1 MPVPSNDTLIRGLCP
16 QPRHVQFAEGRFPLP
31 TVLSWAGPDE
41 VANAVTTLAERLAP
55 ALDVVR
61 VTSHTDTISLIV
73 TVNPALEAEG
83 YRIEIDT
90 QIRITA
96 GDPNGARWAVQ
107 TLLQLLPPWVH
118 GPGPLAR
125 EHLHLPKGVIVDA
138 PHYSW
143 RGAHLDVSRHFMP
156 ASFITRFL
164 DVLAMHKLNRLHLH
178 LTDDQGWRLPVPGW
192 PRLTTVGA
200 WRPGTVRGHQPPPDD
215 NDCDDVAEHDHVPH
229 GGAYTVEQLSAINKR
244 AGLLGITVVPEI
256 DLPGHTESV
265 VAAYPALGCGI
276 PLDHPRTA
284 FGVSEH
290 HINLTDNSL
299 GFCRDALDAV
309 MEIFPDSPIHIGG
322 DECPGK
328 EWFDHQQTRARLTE
342 LGITT
347 PHQAQAWFERQICDH
362 VVAAGRQI
370 IAWDEVLEAGAPK
383 EVTVMVW
390 RDADD
395 ISRAVAAGHDVIG
408 APARHTYL
416 DHGIEAGPEAP
427 VTIAA
432 PMTMDDVAGL
442 QDVLA
447 AVDSPHL
454 LGGQFQLWTE
464 YLRTPAQ
471 VEDAA
476 FPRGTSIAEQLWTG
490 DPARPQSELEAQ
502 TRRLTAM
509 GVNWHR

>member
-16 QPRHVQFAEGRFPLP
+16 QPRHVQFTEGRFPLP

-41 VANAVTTLAERLAP
+41 VTDAVTTLAERLAP

-290 HINLTDNSL
+290 HINLTDDSL
-299 GFCRDALDAV
+299 G
-309 MEIFPDSPIHIGG
+309 
-322 DECPGK
+322 
-328 EWFDHQQTRARLTE
+328 
-342 LGITT
+342 
-347 PHQAQAWFERQICDH
+347 
-362 VVAAGRQI
+362 
-370 IAWDEVLEAGAPK
+370 
-383 EVTVMVW
+383 
-390 RDADD
+390 
-395 ISRAVAAGHDVIG
+395 
-408 APARHTYL
+408 
-416 DHGIEAGPEAP
+416 
-427 VTIAA
+427 
-432 PMTMDDVAGL
+432 
-442 QDVLA
+442 
-447 AVDSPHL
+447 
-454 LGGQFQLWTE
+454 
-464 YLRTPAQ
+464 
-471 VEDAA
+471 
-476 FPRGTSIAEQLWTG
+476 
-490 DPARPQSELEAQ
+490 
-502 TRRLTAM
+502 
-509 GVNWHR
+509 

>member
-1 MPVPSNDTLIRGLCP
+1 MPTNDTLIRGLCP
-16 QPRHVQFAEGRFPLP
+16 QPRQVQLTEGQFPLP
-31 TVLSWAGPDE
+31 SVLTWTGPDE
-41 VANAVTTLAERLAP
+41 VINAVTILTERLAP

-61 VTSHTDTISLIV
+61 ATSHTDDASLTVIV
-73 TVNPALEAEG
+73 DPALEAEG
-83 YRIEIDT
+83 YRIDIDA
-90 QIRITA
+90 QVRITV
-96 GDPNGARWAVQ
+96 GSPSGARWAVQ
-107 TLLQLLPPWVH
+107 TLLQLLTPWVY
-118 GPGPLAR
+118 GPGPLALK
-125 EHLHLPKGVIVDA
+125 HLCLPKGVIVDA
-138 PHYSW
+138 PHHSW

-156 ASFITRFL
+156 TSFIMNFL
-164 DVLAMHKLNRLHLH
+164 DVLAVHKLNRLHLH

-215 NDCDDVAEHDHVPH
+215 NGCDDVAEHDHIPH
-229 GGAYTVEQLSAINKR
+229 GGAYTVDQLRAIDER
-244 AGLLGITVVPEI
+244 AQLLGITVVPEV

-265 VAAYPALGCGI
+265 VAAYPELGCGAPI
-276 PLDHPRTA
+276 SHPRTA

-290 HINLTDNSL
+290 HINLTDAAL
-299 GFCRDALDAV
+299 GFCRDVLDAV
-309 MEIFPDSPIHIGG
+309 MEIFPNSPIHIGG

-328 EWFDHQQTRARLTE
+328 EWFGHKPTRTRLAE

-347 PHQAQAWFERQICDH
+347 PHQAQAWFERQICGH
-362 VVAAGRQI
+362 VVAAGRQV
-370 IAWDEVLEAGAPK
+370 IAWDEVLEAGAPE

-395 ISRAVAAGHDVIG
+395 IARAAAAGHDVIA

-416 DHGIEAGPEAP
+416 DHGMETGPQAP
-427 VTIAA
+427 VTIDA
-432 PMTMDDVAGL
+432 PMTMNDVAGL
-442 QDVLA
+442 HDVLA
-447 AVDSPHL
+447 AVNSPHL

-464 YLRTPAQ
+464 YLCTPAQ

-490 DPARPQSELEAQ
+490 HPARPLSELEAQ